1 LKSPVHTL
9 SKVRDVNLFILL
21 LLLLFYYLLTLAG
34 GGKPRLR
41 QDIQDNIQLQDRVK
55 TIKTLEYT
63 AFKKM
68 TKIYFRFQLPVG
80 RPPTYISGIG

>member
-1 LKSPVHTL
+1 M
-9 SKVRDVNLFILL
+9 
-21 LLLLFYYLLTLAG
+21 AG

-55 TIKTLEYT
+55 IIKTLKYT

-68 TKIYFRFQLPVG
+68 TKIYVRYSVPKGVN
-80 RPPTYISGIG
+80 

>member
-1 LKSPVHTL
+1 
-9 SKVRDVNLFILL
+9 
-21 LLLLFYYLLTLAG
+21 LTLAG

-68 TKIYFRFQLPVG
+68 TKIYFRYSVPKGVN
-80 RPPTYISGIG
+80 